1 MILLFESR
9 RICQKHLS
17 ISQLNSS
24 WTMVALLNVGQVVLA
39 GAALGVLGVSPI
51 QGILVTGQHGVE
63 VGCRG
68 NCG

>member
-9 RICQKHLS
+9 RICKQHLS

-24 WTMVALLNVGQVVLA
+24 WTLVALLNVGQVVLA
-39 GAALGVLGVSPI
+39 GAVLGVLGVSPI

-63 VGCRG
+63 V
-68 NCG
+68 